1 MTLCTTTDHKNNLI
15 AAVEN
20 LSAEVTALAL
30 TLHAN
35 PELSFEEVQSAAAL
49 IAPLQAAGFEI
60 ETQIGELPTAFRAT
74 FDSGKP
80 GPTLALLAEYDALEG
95 LGHACGHN
103 LIGTASVTAALAI
116 KAAYPAL
123 TGKLQVIGTPAEEE
137 GGGKIILANK
147 GYFDHVDAAMMFHP
161 RDKTMVTRGGL
172 ACVDATFKFYGKAA
186 HAASAPQNG
195 ISALDA
201 VIHTF
206 VGINALRQLFTDD
219 VRVHGIITDGGS
231 ATNIVP
237 AYAEAKFLMRANT
250 VKGLAIVKQKVL
262 AAAQGAAD
270 MSGARLDIEEGLTYA
285 ERNNNLTLASYFQHN
300 LEILGIDV
308 VPPPTSGGIG
318 SSDIGNVSQI
328 TAVIHPY
335 LRIGDVL
342 PHTPEFAET
351 AGSPAGLQTMLQAA
365 KALAMTAIDLY
376 QDPAMLSAVREE
388 FSHWQSQQFVSHN
401 NLSATTLTLGMREH
415 ND

>member
-1 MTLCTTTDHKNNLI
+1 MAFCTITEHKNSVI
-15 AAVEN
+15 GAVDR
-20 LSAEVTALAL
+20 LSDELSLLAL
-30 TLHAN
+30 NLHAN
-35 PELSFEEVQSAAAL
+35 PELSFEEVKSAAAL
-49 IAPLQAAGFEI
+49 IAPLRSAGFSI
-60 ETQIGELPTAFRAT
+60 EEGIGDLPTAFRAT
-74 FDSGKP
+74 FDSGRP
-80 GPTLALLAEYDALEG
+80 GPTIALLAEYDALEG

-103 LIGTASVTAALAI
+103 LIGTASVTAALAL
-116 KAAYPAL
+116 KACGDAL
-123 TGKLQVIGTPAEEE
+123 TGKLEVIGTPAEEE
-137 GGGKIILANK
+137 GGGKIILANL

-219 VRVHGIITDGGS
+219 VRVHGIITNGGS

-250 VKGLAIVKQKVL
+250 VKGLAIVKQKVF

-270 MSGARLDIEEGLTYA
+270 MSGARLEIEEGLTYA
-285 ERNNNLTLASYFQHN
+285 ERNNNLTLAGYFQQN
-300 LEILGIDV
+300 LEILGVEV
-308 VPPPTSGGIG
+308 VPPPVSGGIG

-328 TAVIHPY
+328 TAAIHPY

-342 PHTPEFAET
+342 PHTPEFAEA

-365 KALAMTAIDLY
+365 KALAMTAVDLY

-388 FSHWQSQQFVSHN
+388 FSQWHSQ
-401 NLSATTLTLGMREH
+401 R
-415 ND
+415 